1 MVTTS
6 PNTTPH
12 PTTKR
17 YDPYT
22 CTQAAVYAQPAQM
35 LTPDCR
41 GVMIRMR
48 DSPVPSCTRI
58 LEPVISSS
66 RLVVDKLTISQVTL
80 SIITKRSATCLPL
93 FLYSASSPAVS
104 TSTHKNSILK
114 APPPWRWRRQQQHL
128 TTMLNAY
135 HST

>member
-66 RLVVDKLTISQVTL
+66 SRLVVVAVDKLTISQVTL
-80 SIITKRSATCLPL
+80 SIIT
-93 FLYSASSPAVS
+93 
-104 TSTHKNSILK
+104 
-114 APPPWRWRRQQQHL
+114 
-128 TTMLNAY
+128 
-135 HST
+135 